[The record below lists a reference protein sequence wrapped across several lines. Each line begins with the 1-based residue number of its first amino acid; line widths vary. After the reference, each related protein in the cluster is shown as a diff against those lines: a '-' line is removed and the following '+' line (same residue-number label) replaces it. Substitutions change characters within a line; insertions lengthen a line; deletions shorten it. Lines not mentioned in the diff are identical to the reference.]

1 MIKQLIGVGLFA
13 FLILT
18 LITHGLNP
26 EDFYSPRYALAL
38 IGSLA
43 ALSVYFYYQYQ
54 ISIGLSVAHLA
65 PPIGILVSLL
75 SITPS
80 QAMEPIA
87 LSLSVAPAILGSVL
101 GALFIGSVG
110 KAVLL
115 PRWPRWFD
123 FVGFFIAICFIYF
136 VATKHPSHFFYN
148 DQTGGFPGAAAA
160 MYAGSAALGF
170 YCFASDD
177 EPFAV
182 KAAQA
187 ALNGFLLMT
196 AINVLAYY
204 SIVVPSIE
212 TRGIT
217 IALGMVSIL
226 AINSA
231 TSLMLYLFSGMLC
244 LATGQTAHLMRN
256 NYLLVAG
263 LLSFTA
269 LVVAP
274 FSVH

>member
-1 MIKQLIGVGLFA
+1 MIKQLIGMGLFA
-13 FLILT
+13 FLILK
-18 LITHGLNP
+18 LVTHGLNP
-26 EDFYSPRYALAL
+26 EDFYSPRNVIAL

-43 ALSVYFYYQYQ
+43 ALFVYLYYQYQ
-54 ISIGLSVAHLA
+54 ISIGFSVAHLA

-80 QAMEPIA
+80 QVMEPIE
-87 LSLSVAPAILGSVL
+87 LSLSLAPAMLGCVL

-115 PRWPRWFD
+115 PRWPRWLD
-123 FVGFFIAICFIYF
+123 FVGFLIAICFIYF
-136 VATKHPSHFFYN
+136 VATKHPYHFFYN
-148 DQTGGFPGAAAA
+148 GETGGFPGAAAC
-160 MYAGSAALGF
+160 MYAGSAAFGF

-177 EPFAV
+177 NPFAV

-196 AINVLAYY
+196 AINVLAFH
-204 SIVVPSIE
+204 SIVVPSID

-226 AINSA
+226 AVNSA
-231 TSLMLYLFSGMLC
+231 TSLMLYLVSRMVC
-244 LATGQTAHLMRN
+244 LATGQTAHLMRDN
-256 NYLLVAG
+256 HFLVAG
-263 LLSFTA
+263 LLGFIA

-274 FSVH
+274 FSIH

>member
-1 MIKQLIGVGLFA
+1 MIKRLIGVGLFA

-26 EDFYSPRYALAL
+26 GDFYSPRHLIAL

-54 ISIGLSVAHLA
+54 ISIGFSVAHLA

-101 GALFIGSVG
+101 GALFIGAVG

-204 SIVVPSIE
+204 SIVAPSIE

-231 TSLMLYLFSGMLC
+231 TALMLYLFSGMLC

-256 NYLLVAG
+256 NCLLVAA